1 MSLTIYC
8 RFNSFCVNA
17 KCSNKHHHNIFE
29 RKLLFSII
37 NETPE
42 ISDCK
47 EIKVNKPMCKHG
59 LRCYEVECELFHGLT
74 PDGRRI
80 LRKKFDKE
88 LKTIQ
93 MRERIRVEIDTY
105 RKGVSYDWND
115 LDTRP

>member
-8 RFNSFCVNA
+8 RINSFCVNE
-17 KCSNKHHHNIFE
+17 KCSNKHYHNIFE

-59 LRCYEVECELFHGLT
+59 LRCYEVECNLQHGLN

-80 LRKKFDKE
+80 VRKKFDKK
-88 LKTIQ
+88 LKQIQ
-93 MRERIRVEIDTY
+93 QREKICAEIMKY
-105 RKGVSYDWND
+105 RNGVSYDWNE
-115 LDTRP
+115 LDPSP